1 MAVSMLRCEEDT
13 VRRDLRQEKNNPL
26 SLSLSLF
33 GQEPDLTS
41 KSSQDVNQHWRS
53 RSDKVEGR
61 GTCTMFQ
68 IYLNSGTRRYH
79 ICVQLFPGESNGC
92 KSSYGSIRPRKIAVT
107 IVMAS
112 IGSCLVMGHSSC
124 QIKRCLT
131 YCPCHSFIH
140 RTWIQWKMSL
150 VRLNH

>member
-1 MAVSMLRCEEDT
+1 MTSNSSKWLSACWD
-13 VRRDLRQEKNNPL
+13 VRRTLRGEIWDKRRIT
-26 SLSLSLF
+26 LSLF

-41 KSSQDVNQHWRS
+41 KSSPDVNHHWRS

-68 IYLNSGTRRYH
+68 IYLNSGTRRDH

-92 KSSYGSIRPRKIAVT
+92 KWSYGSIRPRKITMT

-124 QIKRCLT
+124 QIERCLT

-140 RTWIQWKMSL
+140 RTWIQ
-150 VRLNH
+150 